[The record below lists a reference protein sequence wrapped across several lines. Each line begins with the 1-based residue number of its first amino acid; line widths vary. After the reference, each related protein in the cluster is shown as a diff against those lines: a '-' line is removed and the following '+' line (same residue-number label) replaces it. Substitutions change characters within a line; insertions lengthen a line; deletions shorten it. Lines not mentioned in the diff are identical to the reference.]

1 MLQNLGDK
9 LKGQRWLATVVLGLL
24 ALIFAV
30 WGAYGIVNV
39 SFGAPDYGLKIN
51 GERISNETLNRAWQE
66 RQAQYQQML
75 KGSEMS
81 DVQKSALQQQ
91 LIDEYVRNTLLR
103 QRATQAGYRATPAEV
118 AQAVRSEP
126 AFQLEGKYD
135 PRVAKVMLAQAGI
148 TEDAYVTE
156 RREALQVGQL
166 NQGVELS
173 EFMTPTEIARVYALE
188 NEQRELRYALLPADH
203 FLSAV
208 KIDDAKIKAWYDAH
222 PNDYLTPEAVHL
234 QYAELRLDA
243 LTPQVSVKPEDLQA
257 FYEKTKSRYSEGE
270 KRHAHHILISIAGPS
285 DGKQD
290 AKADAAALAK
300 AQEVET
306 QLKGGK
312 DFAELAKKYSADPG
326 SAAQGGDLGWAEKSA
341 YVGPFAD
348 ALFAMQAGQTSDP
361 VKTQF
366 GYHIIKLDEIRPAH
380 VRSFD
385 EVHAELE
392 AQYRRDQA
400 GEVFGDRQEQLQQ
413 KLDSGTTDLAA
424 LAKQFDLQT
433 GEVQNFTRTTGGA
446 PLGGNP
452 AMLAAV
458 FSDDVLSGNKLG
470 GPIALADDHLVV
482 FRVLSHSAPT
492 PQPLASVREEI
503 IAAIKKSESTAA
515 AKAAADSAVKQ
526 LDAGTGLDDVAKG
539 LGVTA
544 TSATFVARND
554 PQLPAQVRE
563 AAFAMPRPNGK
574 PVDRAVAL
582 DNGGAAVLSIS
593 AIKAGT
599 AGTNPQNDTQLV
611 SEYLRRD
618 REGAMNAYL
627 LDMQRRATVKRN
639 PNVFE

>member
-9 LKGQRWLATVVLGLL
+9 LKGQRWLATIVLGLL
-24 ALIFAV
+24 ALVFAV

-39 SFGAPDYGLKIN
+39 SFGAPDYGLSIN

-81 DVQKSALQQQ
+81 DAQKSALQQQ
-91 LIDEYVRNTLLR
+91 LIDEYVRNTLLK
-103 QRATQAGYRATPAEV
+103 QRASSAGYRATPAEL
-118 AQAVRSEP
+118 AQTVRSEP

-135 PRVAKVMLAQAGI
+135 PRVAKVMLAQAGM
-148 TEDAYVTE
+148 TEEGYLSE
-156 RREALQVGQL
+156 RRDSLEVGQL
-166 NQGVELS
+166 NQGIELS
-173 EFMTPTEIARVYALE
+173 EFMTPTELARVYALE

-208 KIDDAKIKAWYDAH
+208 KVDDSKIKAWYEAH
-222 PNDYLTPEAVHL
+222 QGDYMTPEAVHL

-270 KRHAHHILISIAGPS
+270 KRHAHHILIAVAEP
-285 DGKQD
+285 KD

-306 QLKGGK
+306 QLKAGK

-341 YVGPFAD
+341 YVGPFGD

-366 GYHIIKLDEIRPAH
+366 GYHIIKLDEVRPAH

-385 EVHAELE
+385 EVRSEIE
-392 AQYRRDQA
+392 TEYRRDQA

-413 KLDSGTTDLAA
+413 KLESGTGDLQSI
-424 LAKQFDLQT
+424 AKQFDLQT
-433 GEVQNFTRTTGGA
+433 GDVPDFTRTTGGA

-452 AMLAAV
+452 ALLAAV
-458 FSDDVLSGNKLG
+458 FNDDVLSGNKLG
-470 GPIALADDHLVV
+470 GPVALAEDQLVI
-482 FRVLSHSAPT
+482 FKILSHSAPSA
-492 PQPLASVREEI
+492 QPLERVREEI

-526 LDAGTGLDDVAKG
+526 LDAGASLDTVAKS

-544 TSATFVARND
+544 TAAAFVARTTRSYRRRY
-554 PQLPAQVRE
+554 VRRPSKYRGPMASRSIAPWRWRM
-563 AAFAMPRPNGK
+563 AAPRC
-574 PVDRAVAL
+574 
-582 DNGGAAVLSIS
+582 
-593 AIKAGT
+593 
-599 AGTNPQNDTQLV
+599 
-611 SEYLRRD
+611 
-618 REGAMNAYL
+618 
-627 LDMQRRATVKRN
+627 
-639 PNVFE
+639 